1 MLIEKEILDYLT
13 DNGIEAYAERPVDPP
28 EEYVLIEKTSASE
41 EDLVVTSTIAFQSY
55 ASTLAGAMILS
66 DQVKALINEVDTLP
80 SVSASFLNSEYNFT
94 SPNSKQYRYQ
104 AVYDIVHKE

>member
-1 MLIEKEILDYLT
+1 MLIEKVILDYLT
-13 DNGIEAYAERPVDPP
+13 ENGISAYAERPVNPP
-28 EEYVLIEKTSASE
+28 SEYVLIEKTSASE
-41 EDLVVTSTIAFQSY
+41 ENFIVTSTIAFQSY
-55 ASTLAGAMILS
+55 APDLAEAMILS

-80 SVSASFLNSEYNFT
+80 SVSASFLNSEHNFT